1 MSLLKVDTRRLKVF
15 MLKNNFDDRARIAKR
30 IARELSDGM
39 VVNLGVGIPTLIPDF
54 LEPKQRVY
62 LQSENG
68 MLGMGPSPLIDEID
82 MDCISASK
90 HPVKLDL
97 GASIFSSA
105 DSFVMI
111 RGGHIDL
118 AVMGAL
124 QVSEKGEIANW
135 SVPGTDILGVGG
147 AMDLVPGAK
156 KMIIAITHV
165 TKDNSPKLV
174 KELTYPTSGIRSAE
188 LIVTEKGVFSIRNGV
203 MVLEEI
209 AEDTTLEEI
218 KATTEANFKIA
229 KNLKRML

>member
-1 MSLLKVDTRRLKVF
+1 MSWLKVDMKRLKVCI
-15 MLKNNFDDRARIAKR
+15 LKNNNDRTRIAKR
-30 IARELSDGM
+30 IAKELSDGM

-54 LEPKQRVY
+54 LKPEQCVY

-68 MLGMGPSPLIDEID
+68 MLGMGSTPEPGLID

-111 RGGHIDL
+111 RGGHIDV

-135 SVPGTDILGVGG
+135 AVPGTDILGVGG

-156 KMIIAITHV
+156 KIIIAITHV
-165 TKDNSPKLV
+165 AKDNSPKLV

-188 LIVTEKGVFSIRNGV
+188 LVVTEKGVFSIQNGV

-209 AEDTTLEEI
+209 AENTTLEELKI
-218 KATTEANFKIA
+218 TTEANFKIT